1 MFRAVYYGNVW
12 NSRNFPFLSQLLY
25 AKDSTAEKYVQFNQT
40 AILAKDYVVDN
51 TLLESHG
58 IPYFTGS
65 FVVYLISTNVAITAT
80 FAHLLLFNYH
90 DIKAAWA
97 FANPSNI
104 KKIFSLS
111 SWQFWKGSS
120 DTRDPNTKDL
130 HVKLMLAYVDAPNW
144 WYGLIF
150 VLSVV
155 IGLLASYLAE
165 STLPFWGFLIA
176 VALATICI
184 LFFGAQYA
192 ITGFAFVVQPVIQ
205 MLGGYLHP
213 GRPVAN
219 MYFTLVVRART
230 SPLPEIAA
238 YFY

>member
-40 AILAKDYVVDN
+40 AILDKDYIVDSN
-51 TLLESHG
+51 LLQEQG

-90 DIKAAWA
+90 DIKSAWA
-97 FANPSNI
+97 FAKPSNI
-104 KKIFSLS
+104 VKLFSPS
-111 SWQFWKGSS
+111 TWMFWKGSS
-120 DTRDPNTKDL
+120 DTRDPDSNDP
-130 HVKLMLAYVDAPNW
+130 HIKLMLAYQDAPNW
-144 WYGLIF
+144 WYGFVF

-155 IGLLASYLAE
+155 IGLIASYLAK
-165 STLPFWGFLIA
+165 STLPWWGFFIA

-184 LFFGAQYA
+184 LFFGA
-192 ITGFAFVVQPVIQ
+192 
-205 MLGGYLHP
+205 
-213 GRPVAN
+213 
-219 MYFTLVVRART
+219 
-230 SPLPEIAA
+230 
-238 YFY
+238 